1 MVFRHAHKCFCQ
13 WIQHR
18 RKCKHI
24 TGIIWLD
31 LYHFVIASSTN
42 FSMAH
47 GKRFFLGVWRFLH
60 LNFPLRAYYYF
71 ILSTLFVVVM
81 CVLRKRFW
89 CFHSL
94 NFAFHTL
101 FIPHIQAAVAAAFN
115 GYKSHFE
122 SQTGFCKTDKRESKI
137 TAHTHTNHIWLGLE
151 SAIRHWKTLTIDCA
165 CECVCGNG
173 RSLFSTTITNA
184 FILPLKKHKNVLT
197 YHHPCVCILQ
207 MDSLPFFFFFAI
219 RIVSIVRNDF
229 LCYFF
234 LFASPLSSE
243 MSSMILPFLF

>member
-1 MVFRHAHKCFCQ
+1 
-13 WIQHR
+13 
-18 RKCKHI
+18 
-24 TGIIWLD
+24 
-31 LYHFVIASSTN
+31 
-42 FSMAH
+42 
-47 GKRFFLGVWRFLH
+47 
-60 LNFPLRAYYYF
+60 
-71 ILSTLFVVVM
+71 M

-89 CFHSL
+89 CFYSL

-122 SQTGFCKTDKRESKI
+122 SQTGFYKTDKRESKI

-184 FILPLKKHKNVLT
+184 FILSLKKHKNVLT

-207 MDSLPFFFFFAI
+207 MDSLPFFSSLLSASFQSLEMISSVIFFVRLPFVE
-219 RIVSIVRNDF
+219 RIVFYDF
-229 LCYFF
+229 TIFILVDFHS
-234 LFASPLSSE
+234 ASETHFKRISKSDERYSKCANHYCIERAL
-243 MSSMILPFLF
+243 L

>member
-1 MVFRHAHKCFCQ
+1 
-13 WIQHR
+13 
-18 RKCKHI
+18 
-24 TGIIWLD
+24 
-31 LYHFVIASSTN
+31 
-42 FSMAH
+42 
-47 GKRFFLGVWRFLH
+47 
-60 LNFPLRAYYYF
+60 
-71 ILSTLFVVVM
+71 M

-137 TAHTHTNHIWLGLE
+137 TALAHTNHIWLGLE

-207 MDSLPFFFFFAI
+207 MDSLPFFFFFVI

-234 LFASPLSSE
+234 SVR
-243 MSSMILPFLF
+243 LPFVERNVFYDFTIFILVDFHSASETHFKRISKSDERYSKCANHYCIERALL